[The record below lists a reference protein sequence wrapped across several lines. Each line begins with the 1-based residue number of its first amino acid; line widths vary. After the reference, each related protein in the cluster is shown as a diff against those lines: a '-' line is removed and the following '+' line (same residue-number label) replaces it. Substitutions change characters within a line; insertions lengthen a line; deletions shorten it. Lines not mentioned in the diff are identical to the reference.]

1 MYGKT
6 FSDYPAGTPDYLAVE
21 LFEDAS
27 ATTGAALL
35 DEAVLWD
42 ATLVQQPVAAAALE
56 PGTPCFLAMNRFPVR
71 ADCALLFEERWAE
84 RESQLHLQ
92 PGLIGFSLLRRRDP
106 GLTIDAD
113 VDRFTYSTATLWAS
127 QAAWTGWREG
137 GGRNAHAA
145 SQQKQRT
152 PVSEWMDGAASP
164 IFWDVPVVVCPR
176 RDVHHVCTADQALRL
191 RGGGCVPAA
200 QRLAV
205 PAALGSRGLAHAQTR
220 MPTRR
225 RLLGSALAAS
235 MWQACGSSAAAPPD
249 GGAAADNSARFE
261 ADDKSFFFSLPEG
274 WVGVTAPGEERASSG
289 HLIAV
294 SAATTVATAKRLGSG
309 AVLRAVV
316 DGGVRGRAYGSSLAA
331 LGPLRGV
338 ASELVSEEL
347 LNDAAATSAA
357 VLDAEE
363 VERTSRSPPY
373 YIVRYVVNFKPVIA
387 KLTIVQ
393 DRLYCV
399 KVRATEERS
408 GSFFDE
414 ESALRQEMEAIVRS
428 FRVAQISRRCVRESN
443 QGSVPADNGRA
454 CSV

>member
-1 MYGKT
+1 MALI
-6 FSDYPAGTPDYLAVE
+6 SLAQ
-21 LFEDAS
+21 A
-27 ATTGAALL
+27 ATALL
-35 DEAVLWD
+35 SARQ
-42 ATLVQQPVAAAALE
+42 TPPTGQPARACVAFAPCQYELPSSFEVSSTAAAQ
-56 PGTPCFLAMNRFPVR
+56 
-71 ADCALLFEERWAE
+71 LL
-84 RESQLHLQ
+84 
-92 PGLIGFSLLRRRDP
+92 
-106 GLTIDAD
+106 
-113 VDRFTYSTATLWAS
+113 
-127 QAAWTGWREG
+127 
-137 GGRNAHAA
+137 
-145 SQQKQRT
+145 
-152 PVSEWMDGAASP
+152 
-164 IFWDVPVVVCPR
+164 
-176 RDVHHVCTADQALRL
+176 
-191 RGGGCVPAA
+191 
-200 QRLAV
+200 
-205 PAALGSRGLAHAQTR
+205 R

-235 MWQACGSSAAAPPD
+235 MWCGSAAAAPPD
-249 GGAAADNSARFE
+249 GGAAADDSARFE
-261 ADDKSFFFSLPEG
+261 ADDRSFFFSLPEG
-274 WVGVTAPGEERASSG
+274 WVGVTAPGEERASPG

-363 VERTSRSPPY
+363 VQRTSRSPPY

-414 ESALRQEMEAIVRS
+414 ESALRQEMEAVVQS

-443 QGSVPADNGRA
+443 QGNVPTDNGRA

>member
-1 MYGKT
+1 
-6 FSDYPAGTPDYLAVE
+6 
-21 LFEDAS
+21 
-27 ATTGAALL
+27 
-35 DEAVLWD
+35 
-42 ATLVQQPVAAAALE
+42 
-56 PGTPCFLAMNRFPVR
+56 
-71 ADCALLFEERWAE
+71 
-84 RESQLHLQ
+84 
-92 PGLIGFSLLRRRDP
+92 
-106 GLTIDAD
+106 
-113 VDRFTYSTATLWAS
+113 
-127 QAAWTGWREG
+127 
-137 GGRNAHAA
+137 
-145 SQQKQRT
+145 
-152 PVSEWMDGAASP
+152 
-164 IFWDVPVVVCPR
+164 
-176 RDVHHVCTADQALRL
+176 
-191 RGGGCVPAA
+191 
-200 QRLAV
+200 
-205 PAALGSRGLAHAQTR
+205 
-220 MPTRR
+220 
-225 RLLGSALAAS
+225 
-235 MWQACGSSAAAPPD
+235 MWQACGSAAAAPPD
-249 GGAAADNSARFE
+249 GGAAAGGAAADDSARFE
-261 ADDKSFFFSLPEG
+261 ADDRSFFFSLPEG

-363 VERTSRSPPY
+363 VQRTSRSPPY

-414 ESALRQEMEAIVRS
+414 ESALRQEMEAVVQS

-443 QGSVPADNGRA
+443 QGSVPTDNGRA

>member
-1 MYGKT
+1 MALI
-6 FSDYPAGTPDYLAVE
+6 SLAQ
-21 LFEDAS
+21 A
-27 ATTGAALL
+27 ATALL
-35 DEAVLWD
+35 SARQ
-42 ATLVQQPVAAAALE
+42 TPPTGQPARPCVAFAPCQYELPSSFEVSSTAAAQ
-56 PGTPCFLAMNRFPVR
+56 
-71 ADCALLFEERWAE
+71 LL
-84 RESQLHLQ
+84 
-92 PGLIGFSLLRRRDP
+92 
-106 GLTIDAD
+106 
-113 VDRFTYSTATLWAS
+113 
-127 QAAWTGWREG
+127 
-137 GGRNAHAA
+137 
-145 SQQKQRT
+145 
-152 PVSEWMDGAASP
+152 
-164 IFWDVPVVVCPR
+164 
-176 RDVHHVCTADQALRL
+176 
-191 RGGGCVPAA
+191 
-200 QRLAV
+200 
-205 PAALGSRGLAHAQTR
+205 R

-235 MWQACGSSAAAPPD
+235 MWCGSAAAAPPD
-249 GGAAADNSARFE
+249 GGAAADDSARFE
-261 ADDKSFFFSLPEG
+261 ADDRSFFFSLPEG

-363 VERTSRSPPY
+363 VQRTSRSPPY

-414 ESALRQEMEAIVRS
+414 ESALRQEMEAVVQS

-443 QGSVPADNGRA
+443 QGSVPTDNGRA